1 MSGLD
6 KIISRLEQDCE
17 KECSEI
23 ETDALSR
30 AHRILTDAEASTKK
44 ECDSILE
51 NAEKE
56 ALLINKKAESSAM
69 LAARRGMLE
78 AKISVIDE
86 TIEAAVKKLRALDTE
101 SYFSILAHLAKKYA
115 LTGTGVMYLSEA
127 DKKRMPDKFRSMIE
141 GITISDDTADIQD
154 GFILK
159 YGDIEINCTFNSMLN
174 AAREDLKAIAGEIL
188 FG

>member
-23 ETDALSR
+23 ETEALSR
-30 AHRILTDAEASTKK
+30 AHRILTDAEASTKE
-44 ECDSILE
+44 ECNRILE
-51 NAEKE
+51 DAEKE

-78 AKISVIDE
+78 AKIAVIDE
-86 TIEAAVKKLRALDTE
+86 TIEAAVKKLRTLDTE
-101 SYFSILAHLAKKYA
+101 SYFSVLAHLAKKYA
-115 LTGTGVMYLSEA
+115 LAGAGVMYLSAE
-127 DKKRMPDKFRSMIE
+127 DKKRMPEKFRNMID
-141 GITISDDTADIQD
+141 GITISDDTANIQD

-174 AAREDLKAIAGEIL
+174 AAREDLKATAGEIL